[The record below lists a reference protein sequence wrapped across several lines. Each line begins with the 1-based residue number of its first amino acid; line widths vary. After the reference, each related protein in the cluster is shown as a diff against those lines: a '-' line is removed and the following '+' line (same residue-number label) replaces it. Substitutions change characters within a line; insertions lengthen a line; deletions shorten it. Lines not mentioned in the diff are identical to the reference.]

1 MWNENGNNA
10 WFTHPFIRLL
20 FIFVVV
26 YLLHYKLRWLFPI
39 KINLHMVGPSILYIY
54 IYIFS
59 SYFYAIL
66 HISCLIFLKIS
77 FFSSNFL
84 FFGHRFFLFLSHIN
98 RKFHP
103 KNDKGSGCCLD
114 YHQRSYLQ

>member
-39 KINLHMVGPSILYIY
+39 KINLHMVHLSYIY

-66 HISCLIFLKIS
+66 HISCLIFLKII